1 MKILVVEDE
10 ENISKLI
17 CDTLSLGGFEFDVA
31 FDGEKAVE
39 KVLNEEYALILLD
52 IMLPKLDGFEVLEQ
66 IKNKEIPVIFLSA
79 KNDVS
84 TIVKGLQDG
93 GQDYITKPFEPL
105 ELLARVDLRIK
116 KESEEIC
123 RYKNIVVNYNERI
136 VYKDEKQVLLT
147 PKEYDLLVLLL
158 KNIGISLSR
167 DIILNKIW
175 DIDADIET
183 RTVDYHIGQLR
194 TKLDLKNEI
203 KTINKVGY
211 RIEKE
216 QGKVYEI

>member
-17 CDTLSLGGFEFDVA
+17 CDTLALGGFEVDVA
-31 FDGEKAVE
+31 FDGEKAIE
-39 KVLNEEYALILLD
+39 RVLNNEYALILLD
-52 IMLPKLDGFEVLEQ
+52 IMLPKLDGFEVLKQ

-84 TIVKGLQDG
+84 SIVKGLQDG

-105 ELLARVDLRIK
+105 ELLARVELRIK
-116 KESEEIC
+116 KADRENVC
-123 RYKNIVVNYNERI
+123 KYKNIVVNCNERM
-136 VYKDEKQVLLT
+136 VYKDEKQVFLT

-167 DIILNKIW
+167 DLILNKIW

-216 QGKVYEI
+216 

>member
-17 CDTLSLGGFEFDVA
+17 CDTLALGGFEVDVA

-39 KVLNEEYALILLD
+39 KVLNNEYALILLD
-52 IMLPKLDGFEVLEQ
+52 IMLPKLDGFEVLKQ

-84 TIVKGLQDG
+84 SIVKGLQDG

-105 ELLARVDLRIK
+105 ELLARVELRIR
-116 KESEEIC
+116 KENRENVC
-123 RYKNIVVNYNERI
+123 KYKNIVVNCNERM
-136 VYKDEKQVLLT
+136 VYKDEKQVFLT

-167 DIILNKIW
+167 DLILNKIW

-216 QGKVYEI
+216 